1 MTNTIKLK
9 TNIKCGGCLAKVT
22 PHLNEIAGEYNWR
35 VDLEDPQKTLT
46 VIGVNSE
53 SEIIASI
60 KEAGFE
66 AERV

>member
-1 MTNTIKLK
+1 MDTIKLK
-9 TNIKCGGCLAKVT
+9 TNIKCAGCLAKVT

-35 VDLEDPQKTLT
+35 VDLQDARKTLT
-46 VIGVNSE
+46 VVSGSSE
-53 SEIIASI
+53 SEIIASV